1 MKTIS
6 KSNYSSQI
14 LEKYYR
20 FFFSVFMALY
30 PILCIY
36 KGISRFTIGD
46 VILIVFFIIAFLKQ
60 KSFSLDFRS
69 FFIVAFVM
77 YALIMLVANLL
88 FFNLSAEHEPVA
100 LFIRLIKF
108 IFYMVCATT
117 LGSKAILPRIFKK
130 TLYFIGVLTCLF
142 LILQYFMFYV
152 HGSVIRGIIPW
163 LALHIEQ
170 YSLLDYELIYGYFFR
185 PSSFFLEPSLFTH
198 YIIVPLVFA
207 LFDNSTTKKS
217 RRFFLIFILT
227 VGIIMST
234 AAQGLVYLA
243 VAFIFY
249 FIFSKNKKEKL
260 LFLSLT
266 LCVIVILFFS
276 TDIIQTAFNRLLFD
290 EEAANA
296 RLGSYLYCFKM
307 SPLYM
312 WFGHGYG
319 ATANNSFMAGA
330 AYVWYG
336 CGIIGL
342 LLVFGIFAIMYK
354 KSSNTISKTLC
365 IIFFVMFFG
374 TGLFYNYMVFW
385 YFSLI
390 LANNY
395 VKTAPYLKE

>member
-1 MKTIS
+1 MKMIS
-6 KSNYSSQI
+6 KTKNSSQL

-20 FFFSVFMALY
+20 IFFSVFMALY

-46 VILIVFFIIAFLKQ
+46 VILIVFFLIAFLKQ

-69 FFIVAFVM
+69 FFIVAFII
-77 YALIMLVANLL
+77 YALIMLVTNLL
-88 FFNLSAEHEPVA
+88 FLNLSAEHEPTA

-117 LGSKAILPRIFKK
+117 LGSKAILPRVFKK
-130 TLYFIGVLTCLF
+130 TLYFMGVLACLF
-142 LILQYFMFYV
+142 LILQYFMFYAY
-152 HGSVIRGIIPW
+152 GSVIRGIIPW
-163 LALHIEQ
+163 LPLHIEQ
-170 YSLLDYELIYGYFFR
+170 YSMLDYELIYGYFFR

-198 YIIVPLVFA
+198 YTIVPLVFA
-207 LFDNSTTKKS
+207 LFDNTSNKKN
-217 RRFFLIFILT
+217 RKIFLVVILT

-249 FIFSKNKKEKL
+249 FIFSKNKKQKL
-260 LFLSLT
+260 LLLSLT
-266 LCVIVILFFS
+266 LCGIIILFFS
-276 TDIIQTAFNRLLFD
+276 TDIIQTAFERLLFD
-290 EEAANA
+290 EEAADA
-296 RLGSYLYCFKM
+296 RLGSYLYCLKM
-307 SPLYM
+307 SPLHM
-312 WFGHGYG
+312 WLGHGYG

-342 LLVFGIFAIMYK
+342 MLVLGIFAVLYK
-354 KSSNTISKTLC
+354 KANNTVSKNLC
-365 IIFFVMFFG
+365 LIFFIMFG
-374 TGLFYNYMVFW
+374 ATGLFYNYMVFW

-395 VKTAPYLKE
+395 TKRRQHC